1 MKDVIIL
8 IQYEKIQEQK
18 RTIEELQK
26 QLSKT
31 TQTKN

>member
-26 QLSKT
+26 QL

>member
-18 RTIEELQK
+18 KTIEELQK

>member
-26 QLSKT
+26 QLK
-31 TQTKN
+31 QTKN